1 MDSGVG
7 WVVLI
12 VDDDF
17 CVRESIQMLLS
28 SQSSAQVLSA
38 DGFTQACDF
47 LAAYHIDVLI
57 VDGLLAG
64 PKWGI
69 DLAHITEQ
77 MQPNAAIPIVSADA
91 RSEMANFPARAI
103 FLRKPFGSE
112 KLLHAIKRARAQVNA
127 YT

>member
-1 MDSGVG
+1 MGSLKRVTF
-7 WVVLI
+7 W
-12 VDDDF
+12 
-17 CVRESIQMLLS
+17 LLTMSMFS
-28 SQSSAQVLSA
+28 SW
-38 DGFTQACDF
+38 T
-47 LAAYHIDVLI
+47 
-57 VDGLLAG
+57 GLLAG

>member
-47 LAAYHIDVLI
+47 LAAYHVDVLI
-57 VDGLLAG
+57 VDGSIG
-64 PKWGI
+64 RPEVG
-69 DLAHITEQ
+69 H
-77 MQPNAAIPIVSADA
+77 
-91 RSEMANFPARAI
+91 
-103 FLRKPFGSE
+103 
-112 KLLHAIKRARAQVNA
+112 
-127 YT
+127 